1 MSLIS
6 LREVYFRWSNQAL
19 LNGIQLDIHK
29 GDRIGLL
36 GSNGAGKSTLMNI
49 VLGELQPDK
58 GEIHRSPHLRIAK
71 LEQDVPQEI
80 EGSVETFIASA
91 HPQRSTS
98 ATDEEESW
106 RVDHDVAKII
116 SQLDLAG
123 SASIASLSA
132 GLKRRCLLAKA
143 LISKPDLLLL
153 DEPTNHLDID
163 SIEWL
168 EKFFLDYRGTL
179 LFVTHDRSFLR
190 ALSTRIV
197 EVDLGRLFDWS
208 CGYDKF
214 LERKKEVIEA
224 EAKAAAAFDKKLA
237 QEEAWIRR
245 GIKARRTR
253 NEGRVRALKKMR
265 DERQQRRERLGSV
278 QMEAVEAE
286 KSGRLVIEANAISFA
301 YGDMEL
307 VKSFSTL
314 ISRGDKIGLIGKNG
328 AGKSTL
334 IRLLLGQMKP
344 TCGSLRLGTKL
355 EIAYFDQLRNQLD
368 PDKTV
373 LENVG
378 EGRET
383 IPAFGGQKNIYTYL
397 QDFLFTPDRIR
408 QPARYLSGGER
419 NRLLLAKLFT
429 KPSNLLVLD
438 EPTNDLDQD
447 TLELLEELLM
457 DYSGTVLLVS
467 HDRQFLDNVVT
478 STLVFEG
485 DGLISEY
492 AGGYEDYLRQR
503 KKPSSKL
510 PGVPTKPG
518 KSAPKPKAE
527 KKKTRLSYMEKR
539 ELEALPQKIEDL
551 ETEHSELIETLGD
564 PNLYTKGND
573 AVQALEKRLPLL
585 EKELSDAYERW
596 ETLDA
601 FDK

>member
-214 LERKKEVIEA
+214 LERKKEVMEA
-224 EAKAAAAFDKKLA
+224 EAKAAGRPWLVAKGFDGAAPCGVLKAGGVPPLSA
-237 QEEAWIRR
+237 RIALTVNGNLRQE
-245 GIKARRTR
+245 
-253 NEGRVRALKKMR
+253 
-265 DERQQRRERLGSV
+265 
-278 QMEAVEAE
+278 
-286 KSGRLVIEANAISFA
+286 
-301 YGDMEL
+301 
-307 VKSFSTL
+307 
-314 ISRGDKIGLIGKNG
+314 
-328 AGKSTL
+328 
-334 IRLLLGQMKP
+334 
-344 TCGSLRLGTKL
+344 GSL
-355 EIAYFDQLRNQLD
+355 DQMLWA
-368 PDKTV
+368 P
-373 LENVG
+373 G
-378 EGRET
+378 
-383 IPAFGGQKNIYTYL
+383 P
-397 QDFLFTPDRIR
+397 
-408 QPARYLSGGER
+408 
-419 NRLLLAKLFT
+419 LLAKLSALFVLQPGDLIFT
-429 KPSNLLVLD
+429 GTPAGVGKLEPGD
-438 EPTNDLDQD
+438 EIR
-447 TLELLEELLM
+447 
-457 DYSGTVLLVS
+457 VS
-467 HDRQFLDNVVT
+467 V
-478 STLVFEG
+478 EG
-485 DGLISEY
+485 
-492 AGGYEDYLRQR
+492 
-503 KKPSSKL
+503 
-510 PGVPTKPG
+510 
-518 KSAPKPKAE
+518 
-527 KKKTRLSYMEKR
+527 
-539 ELEALPQKIEDL
+539 
-551 ETEHSELIETLGD
+551 LGD
-564 PNLYTKGND
+564 LTN
-573 AVQALEKRLPLL
+573 RLI
-585 EKELSDAYERW
+585 
-596 ETLDA
+596 
-601 FDK
+601 